1 MYYFIYFLEEQL
13 VVKVIYQKDKYG
25 EFDNLAELEGLNN
38 EQIYTGSSS
47 SPNRTQS
54 NEEKSY
60 NKHSPIQ
67 TSPLQV
73 SPLSM
78 LSTQTNY
85 SLWSTEENIVLDSRL
100 SPNAQEFR
108 YPSATQHLQTVPSPT
123 NTLYQKESSRYT
135 EFPSY
140 MWSNVSEPF
149 ERRSN
154 QSNAS
159 LQSLYSTWL
168 DTSTTYKRNY
178 TPSQLEIMA

>member
-1 MYYFIYFLEEQL
+1 MRFLEDQL

-25 EFDNLAELEGLNN
+25 EFENLAELEGLNN
-38 EQIYTGSSS
+38 QQIYTGSST
-47 SPNRTQS
+47 SPSRTHTKEEQS
-54 NEEKSY
+54 Y
-60 NKHSPIQ
+60 KHSPIQ

-78 LSTQTNY
+78 LSTQTSY
-85 SLWSTEENIVLDSRL
+85 SLWSTEENIVTDSRL

-108 YPSATQHLQTVPSPT
+108 YPSAKQQTVPSLT
-123 NTLYQKESSRYT
+123 NSLYQKDSRYSDYS

-140 MWSNVSEPF
+140 MWSNLSEPI
-149 ERRSN
+149 ERR
-154 QSNAS
+154 SNAS

-168 DTSTTYKRNY
+168 DNSNTYKRNY